1 MKQEPVSYLFRFFV
15 IHFRDKI
22 LSRVFN
28 SENPL
33 KQLVKLCSV
42 LLFLNGFLFVF
53 SIKDLWRVPES
64 NQYEKPSVLYGLGE
78 KNEYEPIAEFYRFS
92 RVVLNIKELPPEADG
107 KPNKLIRSFVSTED
121 NNFYSHWGLDL
132 RGIFRAFMVNIL
144 AGRIKE
150 GASTI
155 TQQVARLRFLNT
167 ER

>member
-78 KNEYEPIAEFYRFS
+78 KTNTNQSQNFIVFQ
-92 RVVLNIKELPPEADG
+92 G
-107 KPNKLIRSFVSTED
+107 SF
-121 NNFYSHWGLDL
+121 
-132 RGIFRAFMVNIL
+132 
-144 AGRIKE
+144 
-150 GASTI
+150 
-155 TQQVARLRFLNT
+155 
-167 ER
+167 

>member
-64 NQYEKPSVLYGLGE
+64 NQYEKPSVLYGLGR
-78 KNEYEPIAEFYRFS
+78 KKRIRTNRRILSFFKGRFEHQ
-92 RVVLNIKELPPEADG
+92 RTTA
-107 KPNKLIRSFVSTED
+107 RS
-121 NNFYSHWGLDL
+121 
-132 RGIFRAFMVNIL
+132 
-144 AGRIKE
+144 GR
-150 GASTI
+150 
-155 TQQVARLRFLNT
+155 
-167 ER
+167 